1 MTHDDHAV
9 WLHERTSVTIVELEQ
24 TSGLPRDLLRDLVD
38 MGALEPL
45 DASAAEWK
53 FAADCVARLRRGA
66 QLYRDLELEASALAL
81 ALSFM
86 ERIEELEERLRALDA
101 QLPRPRP
108 PQRR

>member
-1 MTHDDHAV
+1 MTHDDDHAV
-9 WLHERTSVTIVELEQ
+9 WLHERTSVTIVELER

-66 QLYRDLELEASALAL
+66 QLYRDLELETSALAL

-101 QLPRPRP
+101 QLPRP